1 MTDLTRFPRPNV
13 AVDVAVLTLVDTGS
27 RLGVLVLERDDDPA
41 GLALP
46 GRFLRPDESV
56 VETLGT
62 ALRSKAAVDVGDR
75 RPELVGVFDA
85 PERDPRGWTVSLGH
99 AVVLPAG
106 GVHGATVPVDEL
118 PPLLFDHVAI
128 VDEAVRRVRHRY
140 ELRPDP
146 DGILTDPF
154 TLAELRGVHE
164 AVLREPLQRDSFRR
178 RMEPLLQPHVRDGRQ
193 TSRSSGGRPARTWTV
208 AGVDE
213 TPRHVRLPRGGG
225 R

>member
-1 MTDLTRFPRPNV
+1 MDDLERFPRPNV
-13 AVDVAVLTLVDTGS
+13 AVDVAVLTLVGDATDR
-27 RLGVLVLERDDDPA
+27 RLAVLVLKRDEDPA

-56 VETLGT
+56 GEALGE

-75 RPELVGVFDA
+75 QPDLVGVFDA
-85 PERDPRGWTVSLGH
+85 PGRDPRGWTVALGH

-106 GVHGATVPVDEL
+106 QVRGTTTAVDDL
-118 PPLLFDHVAI
+118 PELLFDHTAI
-128 VDEAVRRVRHRY
+128 VDESVRRVRHRY

-154 TLAELRGVHE
+154 TLAELRAVHE
-164 AVLREPLQRDSFRR
+164 AVLGEPLQRDSFRR
-178 RMEPLLQPHVRDGRQ
+178 RMEPLLQPHVREGRQ

-208 AGVDE
+208 ALVDE
-213 TPRHVRLPRGGG
+213 TPRHVRLPRV